1 MGARLNAVP
10 ARNRGGHGCLKRR
23 DAPLRAVYRGA
34 MTAFLLVFLGAGLGG
49 AARHAVNIG
58 CGRWCGVGFPWGTL
72 TVNVIGSFAMGLIAG
87 WLALKAG
94 ESWSQSARLLLAT
107 GILGGFTTFSAFSLD
122 AMLLWEGGSV
132 VAAALYVLA
141 SVILSIAALAGA
153 LAIVRS
159 LT

>member
-1 MGARLNAVP
+1 
-10 ARNRGGHGCLKRR
+10 
-23 DAPLRAVYRGA
+23 

-58 CGRWCGVGFPWGTL
+58 CARWCGVGFPWGTL
-72 TVNVIGSFAMGLIAG
+72 TVNVIGSFAMGLLAG

-94 ESWSQSARLLLAT
+94 ESWSQSAWLLLAT